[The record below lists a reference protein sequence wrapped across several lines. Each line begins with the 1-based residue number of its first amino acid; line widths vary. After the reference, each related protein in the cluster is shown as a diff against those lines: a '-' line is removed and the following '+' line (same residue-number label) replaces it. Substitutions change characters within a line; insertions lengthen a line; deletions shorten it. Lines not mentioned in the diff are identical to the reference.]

1 MLSSEGSKL
10 ARLILARHTLIC
22 KAIELDTKYEL
33 LSQIDARVRSDDG
46 VQRPHGAFERSRR
59 RMRAELVLVPALV
72 NDVEAQIERARLR
85 LDTVLPK
92 MAK

>member
-33 LSQIDARVRSDDG
+33 LAQIDTHIRGEDGTTRV
-46 VQRPHGAFERSRR
+46 HGPFDRSRR
-59 RMRAELVLVPALV
+59 RMQAELVLVPALV
-72 NDVEAQIERARLR
+72 DDLEAQIECARLR
-85 LDTVLPK
+85 LDSVSPK
-92 MAK
+92 IPE